1 MDNMTEKGAYGCLA
15 IALFAVFMLIASIAV
30 GVFFGVGFGLL
41 TYALFLLFAIVC
53 VIRAFEKAD
62 GK

>member
-1 MDNMTEKGAYGCLA
+1 MDNMTEKGAYGCVA
-15 IALFAVFMLIASIAV
+15 IVLFFMLSLIASIAV

-53 VIRAFEKAD
+53 VIRAFEKA
-62 GK
+62 GN

>member
-1 MDNMTEKGAYGCLA
+1 MDDMPDKGMYGCLA
-15 IALFAVFMLIASIAV
+15 IFLFFVFMLVVSIAV

-53 VIRAFEKAD
+53 VIRAFEKA
-62 GK
+62 GN